1 MTPTDKAKL
10 ENDSDLAEIVS
21 KLQLAVEASRMGI
34 WEYDEANQRVHW
46 DDRLLEMYG
55 VTDGQNVRTDDFWDR
70 HIHPDDREKMIN
82 HSDNCKRA
90 KSDFEQDFRIIR
102 PDGETRYIRS
112 LARHLETPDKNSR
125 MIGVNIDMTD
135 DHRRAEELKKAQDQI
150 QHDALHDVLTGLGNR
165 RRLDDVVKD
174 LFEKVTA
181 EDEYCIVLLDLD
193 HFKQVNDTLG
203 HLAGDFV
210 LQSVA
215 TIFSATIGDLGT
227 AFRVG
232 GDEFAGIFPVAPAED
247 VIIALCE
254 TLVEKC
260 AAPMI
265 YDGCE
270 CAIGVSIG
278 YAFGKGPPR
287 NRSEIFANADTA
299 LYSVKRNGRNG
310 FQAYHSHLK
319 KAALAAANSRGEVLS
334 AIRNGA
340 LTCHFQPQYDSRTLE
355 VNGAEALVRWDCPQ
369 RGLVQ
374 PDSFLPQA
382 QENGLIAAI
391 DEHVLHVVAAQ
402 QDAWAAQNLPFPPI
416 AVNTSACRLVE
427 ADLVENT
434 RKIIKP
440 HHKINF
446 EILETAMIDI
456 LDDVTRNNLKQLR
469 ALGIRIEL
477 DDFGSGHASVIAMQ
491 AIKPD
496 RIKIDR
502 SLVAPIDAQP
512 RQIIVLQ
519 ALASIARLEGAG
531 IVMEGVE
538 NTAHLAAIKNVD
550 CDALQGYGLQRPM
563 PACEFE
569 TLIRQV
575 KRRA

>member
-254 TLVEKC
+254 TLVE
-260 AAPMI
+260 
-265 YDGCE
+265 
-270 CAIGVSIG
+270 
-278 YAFGKGPPR
+278 
-287 NRSEIFANADTA
+287 
-299 LYSVKRNGRNG
+299 
-310 FQAYHSHLK
+310 
-319 KAALAAANSRGEVLS
+319 
-334 AIRNGA
+334 
-340 LTCHFQPQYDSRTLE
+340 
-355 VNGAEALVRWDCPQ
+355 RWDCPQ

-402 QDAWAAQNLPFPPI
+402 Q
-416 AVNTSACRLVE
+416 E
-427 ADLVENT
+427 
-434 RKIIKP
+434 

-538 NTAHLAAIKNVD
+538 NTKTAFASWPVV
-550 CDALQGYGLQRPM
+550 RPNFV
-563 PACEFE
+563 P
-569 TLIRQV
+569 RS
-575 KRRA
+575 